1 MDYAL
6 EETFDYKFTSRA
18 FATGIPTVLAGL
30 PVIEI
35 YEDNGTTQITAAE
48 ELTVDFDSVVGLN
61 NLRVVATAVN
71 GFGAGKSY
79 TAVLSVGTV
88 GGVSV
93 VGEVVYHWTMER
105 SSAATASALTT
116 VDNEVAALQT
126 DLDTLTAGVTLANG
140 AITDASL
147 AGNME
152 IVFEEDFAT
161 NYNVTRNA
169 WETNVQD
176 FVGTSAADPFNG
188 KVVAASVTGEVGSVA
203 GHTNQTADH
212 TAGIAD
218 IPTVAEFQARTP
230 TAAQLAYIVANA
242 ATGLPVVF
250 TTSGGATTT
259 AVINTIDGSA
269 GSPTND
275 QYNGRLLVFTDGTLK
290 GVVTDITDYVGS
302 TTTATITAIPFAPE
316 SAHAARLI

>member
-61 NLRVVATAVN
+61 NLRVVATADN

-116 VDNEVAALQT
+116 VDNEVEALQT
-126 DLDTLTAGVTLANG
+126 DLNTL
-140 AITDASL
+140 
-147 AGNME
+147 
-152 IVFEEDFAT
+152 
-161 NYNVTRNA
+161 
-169 WETNVQD
+169 
-176 FVGTSAADPFNG
+176 
-188 KVVAASVTGEVGSVA
+188 
-203 GHTNQTADH
+203 

-218 IPTVAEFQARTP
+218 IPTVAEFEARTP

-316 SAHAARLI
+316 SGHAARLI